1 MASVKTPEPKPAI
14 TKARTFLAVIANSQI
29 KKYERKCTRLVEHAD
44 FNTIAKVYEKHPKL
58 KKKLAKYMK
67 RDEKKYLTYL
77 KKEYSLLKKALPKFA
92 VTKDEFI
99 QYQHFLM
106 NPTKCY
112 CPDGIIQNN
121 RKMYEIEKK
130 WDQLAEHYNSYI
142 YTPTKTLI
150 FS

>member
-1 MASVKTPEPKPAI
+1 MASVKTEVPPFLAI
-14 TKARTFLAVIANSQI
+14 TRSFDTYNRNARI
-29 KKYERKCTRLVEHAD
+29 KRYERKCKRLVEHAD

-58 KKKLAKYMK
+58 KKAKYMK
-67 RDEKKYLTYL
+67 TDKKKYLKYL
-77 KKEYSLLKKALPKFA
+77 KKEYFLLKKALPKFA

-106 NPTKCY
+106 NPKYY

-142 YTPTKTLI
+142 YTPPKVI
-150 FS
+150 VYS

>member
-1 MASVKTPEPKPAI
+1 MASVKNEIP
-14 TKARTFLAVIANSQI
+14 VIANSQI
-29 KKYERKCTRLVEHAD
+29 KRYERKLKRLVKGAD
-44 FNTIAKVYEKHPKL
+44 FDTIVKVYEKHPKL
-58 KKKLAKYMK
+58 KKAKYK
-67 RDEKKYLTYL
+67 KTDKKKYLKYL
-77 KKEYSLLKKALPKFA
+77 KKEYFLLKKALPKFA
-92 VTKDEFI
+92 VTKGEFI

-121 RKMYEIEKK
+121 RKMYEIQKK

-142 YTPTKTLI
+142 YTPSKTLI

>member
-1 MASVKTPEPKPAI
+1 MASVKTPEPKKPKLPPAP
-14 TKARTFLAVIANSQI
+14 KKMYNAKI
-29 KKYERKCTRLVEHAD
+29 KRYERKCKRLVKDAD
-44 FNTIAKVYEKHPKL
+44 FNTIVKVYEKHPKL
-58 KKKLAKYMK
+58 KKKLSKYKK
-67 RDEKKYLTYL
+67 RDKMKYLQYL
-77 KKEYSLLKKALPKFA
+77 KKEYFLLKKALPKFA
-92 VTKDEFI
+92 VTEDEFT

-121 RKMYEIEKK
+121 RKMYEIQKK

-142 YTPTKTLI
+142 YTPSKTLI